1 VKLPVKQSL
10 RRYLVALLLSVN
22 IAFAATPP
30 DGTYYCTPNF
40 ACHINDYDDG
50 ESHCADI
57 DKSPIGFRKLVLEG
71 DTLEMVWNRVNRK
84 TGDKKL
90 VTIKVDIANRSEES
104 VFYIHKIE
112 NLSVDNFS
120 TQTWYG
126 AFDGSLLNVAGIHM
140 FGNGV
145 TTSQRQ
151 FKCELF

>member
-40 ACHINDYDDG
+40 ACHIKDYDDG
-50 ESHCADI
+50 ESHCADT

-71 DTLEMVWNRVNRK
+71 NTLEISANVVNRK

-90 VTIKVDIANRSEES
+90 ITFKVDIANRSEKGIS
-104 VFYIHKIE
+104 YIGKKE

-140 FGNGV
+140 FGNTV
-145 TTSQRQ
+145 TTSQHQ